1 MGKVIFNL
9 VHIPTGQDCS
19 VLRGELRQPLCS
31 VGKKKKKK
39 SKALILL
46 CLRALFLDILE
57 RSTEVQ
63 AVLIIKPQ

>member
-9 VHIPTGQDCS
+9 VHILTGQDCS

-31 VGKKKKKK
+31 VGKKKK

>member
-31 VGKKKKKK
+31 VGKKKKKN
-39 SKALILL
+39 KALILL
-46 CLRALFLDILE
+46 CPRALFLDILE

>member
-9 VHIPTGQDCS
+9 VHTPTGQDCS

-31 VGKKKKKK
+31 VGKKKKK